1 MKSPL
6 ASARFPIAS
15 RAARGER
22 RRQVWPV
29 RRSKARLPAATKI
42 NQLRADYL
50 LIRDGETSTQLD
62 GRGSRIDFA
71 PNSLI
76 LPCYGELTPLFSRI
90 NSLFCRA
97 GNSQAGVSP
106 KCHRFLFWL
115 TDCWRRRGANLNQG
129 RDGYPRRNR
138 GIASSQGP
146 PDRGARGFGGR
157 VSAPTGA
164 GQHEQLE
171 AAFERRVEEEAA
183 RAPQSARQVGQ
194 GERRPGGPRG
204 RYSAA
209 GRPTR
214 FRGSA
219 RGVRVPALPF
229 AARSEG
235 ADRDREAPGVRSS
248 RAPAAGDGAS
258 GFGLPLRALP
268 ARDQGGV
275 SRRRGLAGAIWRALQ
290 GGGGLSERP
299 AVDPRGSD
307 RADDERHIRRASG
320 LFGERRRLGGRE
332 GGRADAGLR
341 ADRRARRR
349 REGSPSRRDG
359 LSDRRQA
366 AMAAHDFEPLLHLLS
381 RRRKARRHSQEFERR
396 RRRSRPLQALQR
408 ARRGHPRLLQR
419 PYPARTRGPDRV

>member
-1 MKSPL
+1 MVIPPEIQELL
-6 ASARFPIAS
+6 ASKDRRIA
-15 RAARGER
+15 E
-22 RRQVWPV
+22 
-29 RRSKARLPAATKI
+29 
-42 NQLRADYL
+42 
-50 LIRDGETSTQLD
+50 
-62 GRGSRIDFA
+62 
-71 PNSLI
+71 
-76 LPCYGELTPLFSRI
+76 
-90 NSLFCRA
+90 
-97 GNSQAGVSP
+97 
-106 KCHRFLFWL
+106 
-115 TDCWRRRGANLNQG
+115 
-129 RDGYPRRNR
+129 
-138 GIASSQGP
+138 
-146 PDRGARGFGGR
+146 
-157 VSAPTGA
+157 
-164 GQHEQLE
+164 LE
-171 AAFERRVEEEAA
+171 ALVAELEEEAA
-183 RAPQSARQVGQ
+183 SAAQSARQVRQ
-194 GERRPGGPRG
+194 EERRPGGPRG
-204 RYSAA
+204 RHAAA

-219 RGVRVPALPF
+219 RGVRVRALPF

-258 GFGLPLRALP
+258 GFGLPLRELP
-268 ARDQGGV
+268 RRDEGGV

-366 AMAAHDFEPLLHLLS
+366 AMAAHDFEPLLHLL
-381 RRRKARRHSQEFERR
+381 
-396 RRRSRPLQALQR
+396 
-408 ARRGHPRLLQR
+408 
-419 PYPARTRGPDRV
+419 